1 MNKLVGSPPVCDSNI
16 SDTQNGG
23 KERMHLT
30 ISCRIIYTGKLNPVF
45 KWTKSNEQ
53 ENISAETIRG
63 ESLTMISSIMQPLHA
78 NDSGVTFQYQITF
91 PNLNNSEEDPNN
103 IYSYTWSYSLCEQ
116 STNYGLYAT

>member
-1 MNKLVGSPPVCDSNI
+1 MN
-16 SDTQNGG
+16 
-23 KERMHLT
+23 LT
-30 ISCRIIYTGKLNPVF
+30 IWCRVIYAGKPNPDF

-53 ENISAETIRG
+53 ENISAKVIRE

-78 NDSGVTFQYQITF
+78 NDSGVTFRCQITF
-91 PNLNNSEEDPNN
+91 PNPNNSEEDPNN